1 MIIICH
7 RINTIEELKK
17 IPKEYGVEIDVR
29 GYGDKMVLTHD
40 PIKEQGSYDE
50 LEEYLQNYDHK
61 FIIFIMSKELLI
73 LLQSI
78 ILKIIF
84 Y

>member
-40 PIKEQGSYDE
+40 PI
-50 LEEYLQNYDHK
+50 
-61 FIIFIMSKELLI
+61 
-73 LLQSI
+73 
-78 ILKIIF
+78 
-84 Y
+84 